1 MTVFV
6 VKRYPKAINVTPLDR
21 AAVDQVLYYAVKPDA
36 FCLRG
41 LLQHDTSL
49 FFIFCTA
56 STALMPPFTPIFV
69 NFTPVIMIQAEI
81 QCFSEAKL

>member
-6 VKRYPKAINVTPLDR
+6 VKRYPKAINVTLLDR
-21 AAVDQVLYYAVKPDA
+21 AAVDQGLYNAVKPDA
-36 FCLRG
+36 FCLCE

-49 FFIFCTA
+49 FSFFFAYI
-56 STALMPPFTPIFV
+56 ALRPPFPSIFV
-69 NFTPVIMIQAEI
+69 NFTPVIMIQTEI